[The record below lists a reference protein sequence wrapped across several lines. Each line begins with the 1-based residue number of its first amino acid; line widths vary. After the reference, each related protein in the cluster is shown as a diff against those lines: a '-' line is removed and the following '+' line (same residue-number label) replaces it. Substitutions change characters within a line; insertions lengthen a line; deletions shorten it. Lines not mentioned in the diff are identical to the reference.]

1 MFYLFF
7 ILITFNFTFSSFV
20 PQTSHNFVFVHDLVS
35 TVALPSDY
43 QEPSNGTICTAVGW
57 GYTVEGGD
65 VSSDLRY
72 VDLPYLTDE
81 ECRTST
87 GRTPATRADPLCDG
101 VQQGIV
107 SWGSGCD
114 AYPAVYTQVSHYLDW
129 IKINMEA

>member
-1 MFYLFF
+1 
-7 ILITFNFTFSSFV
+7 
-20 PQTSHNFVFVHDLVS
+20 
-35 TVALPSDY
+35 DY
-43 QEPSNGTICTAVGW
+43 QEPSNGNICTAVGW

-81 ECRTST
+81 ECRDIYGEDSVMIDMICA
-87 GRTPATRADPLCDG
+87 GFLGGQGVCNGDSGGPLFCDG

-114 AYPAVYTQVSHYLDW
+114 AYPAVYTQVSHYLD
-129 IKINMEA
+129 